1 MSGRIPQSFIDDLV
15 ARTDIVE
22 LIGARVTLKKSGR
35 EYKACCPFHGEKTPS
50 FWVSPDKQF
59 YHCFGC
65 SAHGTVLGFLMNH
78 DRLTFPEAVEELAA
92 RAGVEIPREA
102 RPDDGRSR
110 DDADL
115 AALMGKVAVHWQS
128 LLRAEPRASRYA
140 GEQRGLTPETLDRF
154 LVGYSANSW
163 NDVLRR
169 FGPAEPLAACGLV
182 IEREGGAGGGG

>member
-1 MSGRIPQSFIDDLV
+1 MSGRIPQAFIDDLL

-22 LIGARVTLKKSGR
+22 LIGSRITLKKSGR

-65 SAHGTVLGFLMNH
+65 GAHGSALGFLMNH
-78 DRLTFPEAVEELAA
+78 DRLTFPEAVEELAS

-110 DDADL
+110 DAADL
-115 AALMGKVAVHWQS
+115 SALMGQVASHWQG
-128 LLRAEPRASRYA
+128 LLRADARASRYA
-140 GEQRGLTPETLDRF
+140 LEQRGLTPDTLARF
-154 LVGYSANSW
+154 MVGYAANS
-163 NDVLRR
+163 
-169 FGPAEPLAACGLV
+169 
-182 IEREGGAGGGG
+182 